1 VKLRDLPELGLSSNM
16 TPQERKDFA
25 AEVAAAIKE
34 SETCLSSDEQQW
46 VRLAIVKQEQSIK
59 LRQAIIE
66 KSLTSL
72 IWSALAGM
80 GYLLLDFARNGFK

>member
-1 VKLRDLPELGLSSNM
+1 M
-16 TPQERKDFA
+16 TPQERKEFA
-25 AEVAAAIKE
+25 AEVAAALKA
-34 SETCLSSDEQQW
+34 SDTCLTGDEQTW

-72 IWSALAGM
+72 IWSSLAGM
-80 GYLLLDFARNGFK
+80 VSAAGLRSKWIQVT

>member
-1 VKLRDLPELGLSSNM
+1 MSPE
-16 TPQERKDFA
+16 ERAEFA
-25 AEVAAAIKE
+25 AEVAAAIKK
-34 SETCLSSDEQQW
+34 SDTCLSGDEQQW
-46 VRLAIVKQEQSIK
+46 VRLAIVKQQQSIK

-66 KSLTSL
+66 KSLSSL

>member
-1 VKLRDLPELGLSSNM
+1 MSPE
-16 TPQERKDFA
+16 ERAEFA

-34 SETCLSSDEQQW
+34 SDTCLSGDEQQW
-46 VRLAIVKQEQSIK
+46 VRLAIVKQQQSIK

-66 KSLTSL
+66 KSLSSL

-80 GYLLLDFARNGFK
+80 GYLLLDFPRNGFK

>member
-1 VKLRDLPELGLSSNM
+1 MSPE
-16 TPQERKDFA
+16 ERAEFA
-25 AEVAAAIKE
+25 AEVAAAIKG
-34 SETCLSSDEQQW
+34 SDTCLSGDEQQW

-66 KSLTSL
+66 KSLSSL

>member
-1 VKLRDLPELGLSSNM
+1 M
-16 TPQERKDFA
+16 TPQERKEFA
-25 AEVAAAIKE
+25 AEVAAALKE
-34 SETCLSSDEQQW
+34 SDTCLTGDEQTW

-72 IWSALAGM
+72 IWSSLAGM

>member
-1 VKLRDLPELGLSSNM
+1 M
-16 TPQERKDFA
+16 TPQERKEFA
-25 AEVAAAIKE
+25 AEVAAALKE
-34 SETCLSSDEQQW
+34 SDTCLTGDEQTW

-59 LRQAIIE
+59 LRQAVIE

-72 IWSALAGM
+72 IWSGLAGM